1 MKYIR
6 NKNNK
11 IHKKLDVHAKFCGD
25 RFLRGRDLKGGG
37 GGDPVKTC
45 SQKAQLK

>member
-11 IHKKLDVHAKFCGD
+11 IHKKLYKTIKYKGINLEFA
-25 RFLRGRDLKGGG
+25 DLTMQ
-37 GGDPVKTC
+37 TC
-45 SQKAQLK
+45 